1 MFCESNFLMVK
12 FTVNFLMTHD
22 SLTMSYC
29 LQKSYQSFIIS
40 CVLKY
45 QFYSLNKSVSIVSL
59 MYITFS
65 FYFKSVKAIH
75 LHNNLF
81 TMIELNT
88 Y

>member
-1 MFCESNFLMVK
+1 
-12 FTVNFLMTHD
+12 MTHD
-22 SLTMSYC
+22 NLTIAYC
-29 LQKSYQSFIIS
+29 LQRSYQSFIIS
-40 CVLKY
+40 CVYKY